1 MSRKPASASKGPQRK
16 APAPRKAPRKTGAR
30 RRESASVGRR
40 LVAMGAGGLTI
51 LGLVAVLA
59 VLGAMWIYQG
69 PGPAARSGEVTNVV
83 LRRGASLP
91 EIAST
96 LEQAGVIRSSSLFL
110 TAAQTTGAARRL
122 KAGEYEFPSR
132 ASLRQVL
139 ARIRDGKIVRH
150 QVTVAEGLTSDMVV
164 DILMRAPELTGT
176 VPTPPEGS
184 ILPETY
190 QVERGEDR
198 AAVLQR
204 MMDDRDELLDALWAK
219 RQPDLPFKT
228 KDEAVTL
235 ASIVEKETGVASER
249 PRVAAV
255 FINRLR
261 QGMRLGSD
269 PTIIYGL
276 TRGRPLGR
284 GILLSELQRQTPYNT
299 YLIEGLPPTPIA
311 NPGRAALA
319 AVLDPPKS
327 NELYFVADG
336 TGGHVFAAT
345 YEEHERNVAK
355 WRQIERSK
363 AAAKT
368 PSQAPVGAGG

>member
-1 MSRKPASASKGPQRK
+1 VSRKPAPSSKGP
-16 APAPRKAPRKTGAR
+16 PRKAPRKTGDR
-30 RRESASVGRR
+30 RRESASIGRR
-40 LVAMGAGGLTI
+40 LAAMGAGGLTI
-51 LGLVAVLA
+51 LGLVAMLA
-59 VLGAMWIYQG
+59 VLGAMWVYQG
-69 PGPAARSGEVTNVV
+69 PGPAAPSGEVTSVV

-91 EIAST
+91 EIAGA

-122 KAGEYEFPSR
+122 KAGEYEFASR

-139 ARIRDGKIVRH
+139 NKIRDGKIVRH
-150 QVTVAEGLTSDMVV
+150 QVTIAEGLTSDMVV
-164 DILMRAPELTGT
+164 DILMRSPVLTGT

-190 QVERGEDR
+190 QVQRGEDR

-204 MMDDRDELLDALWAK
+204 MMDDRDTLLDKLWAQ
-219 RQPDLPFKT
+219 RQPGLPFAT
-228 KDEAVTL
+228 KEEAVTM
-235 ASIVEKETGVASER
+235 ASIVEKETGLASER

-261 QGMRLGSD
+261 QGIRLGSD

-284 GILLSELQRQTPYNT
+284 GIFLSELQRQTPYNT
-299 YLIEGLPPTPIA
+299 YLIDGLPPTPIA
-311 NPGRAALA
+311 NPGRAALV
-319 AVLDPPKS
+319 AVLDPPRT

-345 YEEHERNVAK
+345 YEEHERNVVK
-355 WRQIERSK
+355 WRQVERSK
-363 AAAKT
+363 AAAKASPKT
-368 PSQAPVGAGG
+368 LLGG